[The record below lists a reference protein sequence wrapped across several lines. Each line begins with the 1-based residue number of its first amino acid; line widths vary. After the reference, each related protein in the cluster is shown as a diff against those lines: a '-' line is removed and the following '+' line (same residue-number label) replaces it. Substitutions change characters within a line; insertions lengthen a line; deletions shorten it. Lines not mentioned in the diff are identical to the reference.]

1 MEVGMKSVLGID
13 VGGSGIK
20 GGIVDVDNGKMISQ
34 RLRVDTPPNGDP
46 KEIAELI
53 HKMFKDFSW
62 KGTVGVGFPAV
73 ILDGVA
79 LSAANVSPGWIG
91 MNVNELLSN
100 DTGCRVY
107 TVNDADAAG
116 VAEMDFGAGKT
127 RKHGVVMMLTL
138 GTGIG
143 SAIFID
149 GTLVPNTELGHLM
162 INGKDA
168 EKWTSAAVKEKQEL
182 SWKKW
187 SNRLQVYFDYLEK
200 LFSPNLFIVGG
211 GVSKDAE
218 KFIPRLK
225 TRAAV
230 IPAEYQNQAGIIGS
244 ALFAANKEK

>member
-1 MEVGMKSVLGID
+1 MSSVLGID
-13 VGGSGIK
+13 IGGSGIK
-20 GGIVDVDNGKMISQ
+20 AGIVDVQSGKMISP
-34 RLRVDTPPNGDP
+34 RIREDTPPDGDP
-46 KEIAELI
+46 GEMSKII
-53 HKMFKDFSW
+53 HKMYEHFSW

-79 LSAANVSPGWIG
+79 FSAANISEKWIG
-91 MNVNELLSN
+91 LNVNELLAKG
-100 DTGCRVY
+100 TECKVH

-116 VAEMDFGAGKT
+116 VAEMDFGAGKN
-127 RKHGVVMMLTL
+127 RKHGVVMMITL

-149 GTLVPNTELGHLM
+149 GTLVPNTELGHLL
-162 INGKDA
+162 IKGKDA
-168 EKWTSAAVKEKQEL
+168 EKWASAAVKENRKL

-187 SNRLQVYFDYLEK
+187 SNRLQVYFDYLEH

-225 TRAAV
+225 TRAE
-230 IPAEYQNQAGIIGS
+230 IKPAEFQNQAGIIGS
-244 ALFAANKEK
+244 ALFAAEKEKL